1 MLSLMALWALMCC
14 GSRSPSIPPSHSS
27 TSPPR
32 YCCALAA
39 LEIADIDGGSYIH
52 KLIECIVQ
60 PPTTFWGA
68 FLHGFQANQLQ
79 PDAQESFAWL
89 LLQVVILPDNTEY
102 DGPTISLSIIKTLL
116 HSRFSVRSIAAKIK
130 HVAIQ
135 SGSNPRNESLNGP
148 GGRHDNDHVEF
159 CQISILPTAS
169 ELESISMAFLQPSR
183 WLEDPVTEN
192 NRLPMHLDNQFRL
205 LREG

>member
-102 DGPTISLSIIKTLL
+102 DGPTINSLIIETPLN
-116 HSRFSVRSIAAKIK
+116 SPRFSVRSIAAKIK
-130 HVAIQ
+130 HAVDH
-135 SGSNPRNESLNGP
+135 SGSTPRNELLNGP
-148 GGRHDNDHVEF
+148 GGRHDNDHVDL
-159 CQISILPTAS
+159 CQISILPTPDRSEEHTS
-169 ELESISMAFLQPSR
+169 ELQSPA
-183 WLEDPVTEN
+183 
-192 NRLPMHLDNQFRL
+192 
-205 LREG
+205 